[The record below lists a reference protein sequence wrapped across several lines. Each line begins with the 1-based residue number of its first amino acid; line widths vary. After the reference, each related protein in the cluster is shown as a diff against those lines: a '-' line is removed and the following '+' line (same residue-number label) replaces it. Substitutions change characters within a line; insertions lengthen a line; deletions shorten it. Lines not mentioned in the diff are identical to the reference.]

1 MTNAIENITAQIAP
15 AFEEATAKVV
25 ESTYNWVINHREDY
39 KQAISGK
46 SLTEEGRLERSV
58 ITRQYNNIMGKG
70 WFNVA
75 TTGNSKSIME
85 FVEKNA
91 EATKQK
97 RTNAVVKKLEKAGV
111 TEFEEFN
118 LVHTDNS
125 FNATF
130 TAKTEKGLKKVTIE
144 TIYAGGHNIQ
154 CLHMRTLIKIK

>member
-1 MTNAIENITAQIAP
+1 MNNAINNIAAQIAP

-25 ESTYNWVINHREDY
+25 ESTYNWVMKHREDY

-46 SLTEEGRLERSV
+46 SLTEDGRSERSV

-70 WFNVA
+70 WFNIA
-75 TTGNSKSIME
+75 TTGNSESIMA

-97 RTNAVVKKLEKAGV
+97 RINAVVKKLEKAGV
-111 TEFEEFN
+111 TEFEEFD

-130 TAKTEKGLKKVTIE
+130 MAKTEKGVKRVSIE
-144 TIYAGGHNIQ
+144 TIYAGGYNIQ